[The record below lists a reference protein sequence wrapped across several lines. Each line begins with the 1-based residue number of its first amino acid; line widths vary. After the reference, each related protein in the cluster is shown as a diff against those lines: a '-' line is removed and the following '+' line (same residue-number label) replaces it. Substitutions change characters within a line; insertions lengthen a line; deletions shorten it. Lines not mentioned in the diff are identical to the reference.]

1 MWKSSRQSIRWIA
14 GLTLLATVLAGGLV
28 ACGAADDSGDDRLSR
43 LDRRETREA
52 REERDERR
60 TARADS
66 AGDRSERI
74 GSLFQRRSLEEPVEA
89 PAATAAL
96 PAPAATA
103 ALPAA
108 VPATALPAAAEATA
122 SLRGFIGRDDHSDD
136 IDGATALSS
145 SRPAR
150 GDLETEGDADYFSF
164 RAERG
169 VRYVIETASDFYTD
183 TFIELHDGNGYVM
196 ESDDDGGTDGGS
208 RITWTAPDDGTYYVA
223 VMGFGGSGTG
233 TYELSLGDLR
243 ERLRS
248 ALRIS
253 LGASIESRLGDG
265 SDADYYSFRADGGVR
280 YVIETRLLSHPDTI
294 MELMDSTG
302 YQIEFDDDG
311 GTDGGSRIEWTAPDD
326 GTYYVVVA
334 GYDGSGTG
342 TYELRL
348 EEGPAALATVAP
360 ATVPAPRVF
369 NGRDDHSD
377 DIDGATALS
386 SSRPTRGDLETRG
399 DADYFS
405 FRAERGVRYVIETT
419 SDFSTDTFITLLD
432 GSYEMESDDDGGT
445 DGGSRITWTAPDD
458 GTYYVAVTGYANA
471 TGMYELSLGDLRER
485 LRSAARISPGAS
497 IEGRLG
503 EGSDE
508 DYYSFRADRGV
519 YYDIEA
525 HLLTHP
531 DTVMRLFDSDGYEI
545 ASNDDGGADGGSR
558 IRWEANEDGTYYIVV
573 SAFDSDY
580 TGSYR
585 LTLER

>member
-1 MWKSSRQSIRWIA
+1 MAGMTEWYGNHKSSLNCYIGACGLNRPPYDGSLPDYRSPKLFSAVTLRIWTREESMPQLAKALVKRGVVMWKSSRQYIRWIA
-14 GLTLLATVLAGGLV
+14 GLTLLATILSGGLV

-52 REERDERR
+52 RAERDDRR
-60 TARADS
+60 TTEAES
-66 AGDRSERI
+66 TGDRSERI
-74 GSLFQRRSLEEPVEA
+74 GSLFQRRSLEEPVEV

-108 VPATALPAAAEATA
+108 VPATALPAAAE
-122 SLRGFIGRDDHSDD
+122 
-136 IDGATALSS
+136 
-145 SRPAR
+145 
-150 GDLETEGDADYFSF
+150 
-164 RAERG
+164 
-169 VRYVIETASDFYTD
+169 
-183 TFIELHDGNGYVM
+183 
-196 ESDDDGGTDGGS
+196 
-208 RITWTAPDDGTYYVA
+208 
-223 VMGFGGSGTG
+223 
-233 TYELSLGDLR
+233 
-243 ERLRS
+243 
-248 ALRIS
+248 
-253 LGASIESRLGDG
+253 
-265 SDADYYSFRADGGVR
+265 
-280 YVIETRLLSHPDTI
+280 
-294 MELMDSTG
+294 
-302 YQIEFDDDG
+302 
-311 GTDGGSRIEWTAPDD
+311 
-326 GTYYVVVA
+326 
-334 GYDGSGTG
+334 
-342 TYELRL
+342 
-348 EEGPAALATVAP
+348 

-432 GSYEMESDDDGGT
+432 GSYEMQSDDDGGT

-458 GTYYVAVTGYANA
+458 GTYYVAVTGYATA

-558 IRWEANEDGTYYIVV
+558 IRWEASEDGTYYIVV
-573 SAFDSDY
+573 SAFDGDY

>member
-1 MWKSSRQSIRWIA
+1 MWKSSRQYIRWIA
-14 GLTLLATVLAGGLV
+14 GLTLLATILSGGLV

-52 REERDERR
+52 RAERDDRR
-60 TARADS
+60 TTDAES

-136 IDGATALSS
+136 IGGATALSS

-164 RAERG
+164 RADRG
-169 VRYVIETASDFYTD
+169 VRYVIEA
-183 TFIELHDGNGYVM
+183 
-196 ESDDDGGTDGGS
+196 
-208 RITWTAPDDGTYYVA
+208 
-223 VMGFGGSGTG
+223 
-233 TYELSLGDLR
+233 
-243 ERLRS
+243 
-248 ALRIS
+248 
-253 LGASIESRLGDG
+253 
-265 SDADYYSFRADGGVR
+265 
-280 YVIETRLLSHPDTI
+280 RLLSHPDTI
-294 MELMDSTG
+294 MELQDSSG

-311 GTDGGSRIEWTAPDD
+311 GSDGGSRIEWTAPDD
-326 GTYYVVVA
+326 GTYYVAVM
-334 GYDGSGTG
+334 GYDGVDTG
-342 TYELRL
+342 T
-348 EEGPAALATVAP
+348 
-360 ATVPAPRVF
+360 
-369 NGRDDHSD
+369 
-377 DIDGATALS
+377 
-386 SSRPTRGDLETRG
+386 
-399 DADYFS
+399 
-405 FRAERGVRYVIETT
+405 
-419 SDFSTDTFITLLD
+419 
-432 GSYEMESDDDGGT
+432 
-445 DGGSRITWTAPDD
+445 
-458 GTYYVAVTGYANA
+458 
-471 TGMYELSLGDLRER
+471 YELSLGDLRER
-485 LRSAARISPGAS
+485 LRSTARISPGAS

-558 IRWEANEDGTYYIVV
+558 IRWEPNEDGTYYIVV
-573 SAFDSDY
+573 SAYDDAS

-585 LTLER
+585 LTLNR

>member
-1 MWKSSRQSIRWIA
+1 MWKSSRQSIRWLA

-52 REERDERR
+52 RAERDDRR
-60 TARADS
+60 TAAAES
-66 AGDRSERI
+66 AGDQRERT
-74 GSLFQRRSLEEPVEA
+74 GSLFQRRSSEEPVVA
-89 PAATAAL
+89 PEATAAL
-96 PAPAATA
+96 ATA
-103 ALPAA
+103 VPATALPAA
-108 VPATALPAAAEATA
+108 AEATALPAAAEATA

-150 GDLETEGDADYFSF
+150 GDLETEGDS
-164 RAERG
+164 
-169 VRYVIETASDFYTD
+169 
-183 TFIELHDGNGYVM
+183 
-196 ESDDDGGTDGGS
+196 
-208 RITWTAPDDGTYYVA
+208 
-223 VMGFGGSGTG
+223 
-233 TYELSLGDLR
+233 
-243 ERLRS
+243 
-248 ALRIS
+248 
-253 LGASIESRLGDG
+253 
-265 SDADYYSFRADGGVR
+265 
-280 YVIETRLLSHPDTI
+280 
-294 MELMDSTG
+294 
-302 YQIEFDDDG
+302 
-311 GTDGGSRIEWTAPDD
+311 
-326 GTYYVVVA
+326 
-334 GYDGSGTG
+334 
-342 TYELRL
+342 
-348 EEGPAALATVAP
+348 
-360 ATVPAPRVF
+360 
-369 NGRDDHSD
+369 
-377 DIDGATALS
+377 
-386 SSRPTRGDLETRG
+386 
-399 DADYFS
+399 DYFS

-432 GSYEMESDDDGGT
+432 GGSYEMESDDDGGT

-458 GTYYVAVTGYANA
+458 GTYYVAVMGYDGSGTGTYELRLEEGPAARRDDHSDDIDGATALSSSRPARGDLETEGDADYFSFRVERGVRYVIETTSDFSTDTFITLLDGSGYEIESNDYGGTDGGFRIVWTAPDTDTYYVAVTGYANA

-531 DTVMRLFDSDGYEI
+531 DRVMRLLDSDGHEI
-545 ASNDDGGADGGSR
+545 ASDDDGGADGGSR
-558 IRWEANEDGTYYIVV
+558 IRWEASEDGTYYIVV
-573 SAFDSDY
+573 SAFDTDY